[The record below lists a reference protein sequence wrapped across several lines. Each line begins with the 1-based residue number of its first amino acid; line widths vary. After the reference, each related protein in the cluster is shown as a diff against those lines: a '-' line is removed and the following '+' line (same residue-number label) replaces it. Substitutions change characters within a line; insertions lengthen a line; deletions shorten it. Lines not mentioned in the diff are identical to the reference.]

1 MLDKAKILIA
11 LAVIAAGVVGFYQ
24 FPDISILIR
33 YGMVVGGVIAGLLI
47 VLTSGPG
54 QAAWKFI
61 TGSRTEIRKVV
72 WPTRKETAQTTMIVI
87 VMVILIGLLIWL
99 VDSLLVKVIYDM
111 VLGV

>member
-1 MLDKAKILIA
+1 M
-11 LAVIAAGVVGFYQ
+11 VVAGVIV
-24 FPDISILIR
+24 
-33 YGMVVGGVIAGLLI
+33 GLLI
-47 VLTSGPG
+47 ILTSTSG

-99 VDSLLVKVIYDM
+99 VDTLLVKVIYDI